1 MIGPINLRTKR
12 SALLLVRTPLQAWI
26 AEQVLRAEAVTNYD
40 FVYFTHNDSGEDRYY
55 FNRLSA
61 NADHA
66 QYCYAPTR
74 RFDILGHLDFYWQ
87 TRKWHY
93 DLGHEITLM
102 GSIDSH
108 LINSISRQQVT
119 SELITFDDGLANI
132 LPSDRYCK
140 DNTSWRSR
148 IYRKFLG
155 ASDLASTRDRIAHH
169 YTLYEKFD
177 NIVESGRLKALSGWN
192 FNGQSRRI
200 EKDVG
205 TLQPIKTYFIGQPFE
220 EAMSAEH
227 VNIFENYVKT
237 LGIDV
242 YVRHPRERQPL
253 DIGVPFLEKLGEI
266 AENAILRDAKNC
278 EIHIFGWFSTVLFNL
293 NFMASQRTMILMH
306 ADPVSSQMA
315 KMARKV
321 GCEVILL

>member
-1 MIGPINLRTKR
+1 MINSINRRAKR

-26 AEQVLRAEAVTNYD
+26 AEQVLRAEAVTSYD
-40 FVYFTHNDSGEDRYY
+40 FIYFTHNDSSEDRHY

-61 NADHA
+61 SADHA

-74 RFDILGHLDFYWQ
+74 RFDIFGNLDFYWQ
-87 TRKWHY
+87 TKKWHH

-102 GSIDSH
+102 ASIDSH
-108 LINSISRQQVT
+108 LINAISKQQVT

-132 LPSDRYCK
+132 LPSDRYSK
-140 DNTSWRSR
+140 DNISWRSR

-155 ASDLASTRDRIAHH
+155 ASDLAITKHRIAYH

-177 NIVESGRLKALSGWN
+177 NIVESGRLKLLSGWN
-192 FNGQSRRI
+192 FNGQSRNI

-205 TLQPIKTYFIGQPFE
+205 ALQPIKTYFIGQPFE

-227 VNIFENYVKT
+227 VNILENYVKT
-237 LGIDV
+237 LGIDI
-242 YVRHPRERQPL
+242 YVRHPREVQPL
-253 DIGVPFLEKLGEI
+253 DIRVPFLEKADDI

-293 NFMASQRTMILMH
+293 NLMAIQRTMILMQ
-306 ADPVSSQMA
+306 ADPVSSNMA
-315 KMARKV
+315 EMARKV